1 MSEKDMNKEMAVT
14 AEEAVRTAKEQFG
27 ITLDYS
33 ENSVKSV
40 EEILTRIYKQLHPNV
55 FKHLFGGRQE
65 PITEQ
70 QLEEITHLWGAY
82 IGEIIRKNHGGTW
95 SEVQW
100 PSEGM
105 FTALK
110 IGDDITVF
118 PPNKVKKR
126 LTFGDSD
133 KVDFYYSA
141 LSMKIKEETGKV
153 DSK

>member
-33 ENSVKSV
+33 ENSVKNV
-40 EEILTRIYKQLHPNV
+40 EEILTRIYKQLHPNI
-55 FKHLFGGRQE
+55 FKHLFGGGQE

-82 IGEIIRKNHGGTW
+82 IGEVIRRHQGGSW
-95 SEVQW
+95 SWVEWEKV
-100 PSEGM
+100 PLA
-105 FTALK
+105 ALK

-126 LTFGDSD
+126 LTCGDSD
-133 KVDFYYSA
+133 KLDFYYSA

-153 DSK
+153 DSR